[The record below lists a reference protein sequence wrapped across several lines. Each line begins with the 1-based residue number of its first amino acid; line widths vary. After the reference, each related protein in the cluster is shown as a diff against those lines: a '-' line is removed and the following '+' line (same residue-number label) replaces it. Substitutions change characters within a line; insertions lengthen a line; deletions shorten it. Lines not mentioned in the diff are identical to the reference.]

1 MYQVPFQATNPVMS
15 LLFGLIQVLN
25 LLTMHQAT
33 NQVISLLLHITQV
46 LLNLAIYQATNP
58 VMSLLLHL
66 VTPVLNLA
74 SDVPSDIFIHTGEFN
89 LLNGLALSNLD
100 DGYVNWISQVSYN
113 NSVYIPTSSDGCKGV
128 GFYWRI
134 DSSNQV
140 TDQKL

>member
-1 MYQVPFQATNPVMS
+1 MY
-15 LLFGLIQVLN
+15 
-25 LLTMHQAT
+25 QAT

-74 SDVPSDIFIHTGEFN
+74 SDVPSDIFIHTGEFKA
-89 LLNGLALSNLD
+89 LNDLALYNIN
-100 DGYVNWISQVSYN
+100 DGYITWISQTSSYYN
-113 NSVYIPTSSDGCKGV
+113 EVYIPTSFDGCKGM
-128 GFYWRI
+128 GFYWTI

-140 TDQKL
+140 AVQKL